1 MNILLISY
9 NFLPG
14 FEGSTS
20 LFTIIGDIL
29 AKNGHKVWVIT
40 RKFKDIKYKTH
51 PNIHLIFVS
60 SEIPL
65 GQNKTSLMQT
75 TQFTKAAKKKGIE
88 IVKNENID
96 IIHSNA
102 IAGFA
107 GSAIS
112 STTLKPHILLIHDLY
127 STDPNFWKEWQKQK
141 GNSRFKAWLGKKYEK
156 KLINSNYSAVHTV
169 SEASKDD
176 LIKFGVKK
184 PIYVIDNGIK
194 IKDSLDVERSPMQF
208 VYVGRLVFYKN
219 IQTAIKAIAIVKESH
234 PKVSLIIVGRGP
246 YRKNLEELV
255 SKLGLKDNVVFRGNV
270 DEDEK
275 ENLLASSQAL
285 VFPSLFE
292 GFGLVILE
300 AFMQKTPALVSDV
313 RPLSDIVEHEKT
325 GLVIPA
331 KDENEWAKAIEN
343 IIQDASSASKMG
355 ETGRMELETK
365 YTLEKIQQELENMY
379 KEILNK
385 YTN

>member
-1 MNILLISY
+1 MAMNVLLISY

-20 LFTIIGDIL
+20 LFTTIADML
-29 AKNGHKVWVIT
+29 AKNGHKVWVISH
-40 RKFKDIKYKTH
+40 KFKDVQYKTH
-51 PNIHLIFVS
+51 PNIHLDFVS
-60 SEIPL
+60 SEL
-65 GQNKTSLMQT
+65 LFGQNKTSLMQT
-75 TQFTKAAKKKGIE
+75 IRFTKAAKKKGIE
-88 IVKNENID
+88 IVKKENID

-102 IAGFA
+102 IAGLA

-127 STDPNFWKEWQKQK
+127 STDPNFWKEWQKQE

-156 KLINSNYSAVHTV
+156 KLINSHYSAIHTV

-184 PIYVIDNGIK
+184 PIYVIDNAIK
-194 IKDSLDVERSPMQF
+194 IKDSLDVERNPMQF

-255 SKLGLKDNVVFRGNV
+255 SKLGLKDNVIFRGRV

-285 VFPSLFE
+285 IFPSWFE

-300 AFMQKTPALVSDV
+300 AFMQKTPVLVSDV
-313 RPLSDIVEHEKT
+313 RPLSDIVENGKT
-325 GLVIPA
+325 GFIISK
-331 KDENEWAKAIEN
+331 KDENAWAHIMHN
-343 IIQDASSASKMG
+343 IIDKPFEISHMG
-355 ETGRMELETK
+355 EACRQIFEEK
-365 YTLEKIQQELENMY
+365 YTLKTMQKKLEKLYE
-379 KEILNK
+379 EILSM
-385 YTN
+385 

>member
-1 MNILLISY
+1 MNVLLISY

-20 LFTIIGDIL
+20 LFTTIADML
-29 AKNGHKVWVIT
+29 AKNGHKVWVISH
-40 RKFKDIKYKTH
+40 KFKDVQYKTH
-51 PNIHLIFVS
+51 PNIHLDFVS
-60 SEIPL
+60 SELPF

-75 TQFTKAAKKKGIE
+75 IRFTKAAKKKGIE
-88 IVKNENID
+88 IVKKENID

-102 IAGFA
+102 IAGLA

-127 STDPNFWKEWQKQK
+127 STDPNFWKEWQKQE
-141 GNSRFKAWLGKKYEK
+141 GNSRLKAWLGKKYEK
-156 KLINSNYSAVHTV
+156 KLINSHYSAVHTV
-169 SEASKDD
+169 SDASKDD

-184 PIYVIDNGIK
+184 PIYVIDNAIE
-194 IKDSLDVERSPMQF
+194 IKDSLDVERNSMQF

-219 IQTAIKAIAIVKESH
+219 IQTTIKAIDIVKKSH

-246 YRKNLEELV
+246 YRQNLEELV
-255 SKLGLKDNVVFRGNV
+255 SKLGLKDNVTFRGNV

-300 AFMQKTPALVSDV
+300 GFMQKTPVMVSDV
-313 RPLSDIVEHEKT
+313 RPLSDIVEHKET

-331 KDENEWAKAIEN
+331 HDENEWAKALEY
-343 IIQDASSASKMG
+343 IIKHPQNSSKMG
-355 ETGRMELETK
+355 ENGRK
-365 YTLEKIQQELENMY
+365 TLEEQYNIELMQKELNQMY
-379 KEILNK
+379 SEVSK
-385 YTN
+385 TQT

>member
-29 AKNGHKVWVIT
+29 AKNGHKVWIIT
-40 RKFKDIKYKTH
+40 HKFKDIKYKTH

-60 SEIPL
+60 SELSI

-75 TQFTKAAKKKGIE
+75 IQFTKAAKKKGIE

-102 IAGFA
+102 IAGLA

-112 STTLKPHILLIHDLY
+112 SSTLKPHILLIHDLY

-156 KLINSNYSAVHTV
+156 KLTNSHYSAIHTV

-184 PIYVIDNGIK
+184 PIYVIDNAIE
-194 IKDSLDVERSPMQF
+194 IKDSLDVERNPMQF

-234 PKVSLIIVGRGP
+234 PKVRLIIVGRGP

-255 SKLGLKDNVVFRGNV
+255 SKLGLKDNVIFRGNV

-300 AFMQKTPALVSDV
+300 AFMQKTPVMVSDV
-313 RPLSDIVEHEKT
+313 RPLSDIVENNKT
-325 GLVIPA
+325 GFIISK
-331 KDENEWAKAIEN
+331 KDENAWAHIMQK
-343 IIQDASSASKMG
+343 IIDNQFEISHMG
-355 ETGRMELETK
+355 ESCRHTLEEK
-365 YTLEKIQQELENMY
+365 YTLKKMQNKLEKLYEETLSM
-379 KEILNK
+379 
-385 YTN
+385 